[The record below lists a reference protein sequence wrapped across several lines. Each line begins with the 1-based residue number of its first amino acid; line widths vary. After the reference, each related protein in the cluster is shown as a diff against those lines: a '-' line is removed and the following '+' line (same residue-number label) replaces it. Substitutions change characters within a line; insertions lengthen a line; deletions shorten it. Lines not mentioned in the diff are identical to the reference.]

1 MTPSVSNHMNL
12 NEQTNRIKQMMGILS
27 EQKIDSGKPVTNT
40 PNVMGLQQ
48 DAQMRKAC
56 EAKVSKTTLDKAKKW
71 WKDWINNPTTKQRVK
86 AKSNLSDEQIN
97 NVFKN
102 YITIIDKIVNLKYHM
117 VDTEENAVM
126 YIRTEDNTTVNV
138 NCNQATDKEIT
149 DVQIV
154 GILVHEIQHLLDEY
168 YELIPDDAL
177 EKDFSLSLKGY
188 DPRNKTGLIL
198 DMNRV
203 NQSFEAL
210 KKEGFDEKA
219 LEFYKKELIDVYEN
233 GDPEYIQLTTE
244 LRSFIYGVR
253 NELGK
258 TSGQNI
264 TLDEIKKLANGKNRG
279 NIYWL
284 MVYVLNSGKSMTE
297 VLNNVNSYAVTNT
310 NNQPKT
316 A

>member
-1 MTPSVSNHMNL
+1 MNL
-12 NEQTNRIKQMMGILS
+12 SEQTNRIKKMMGLLS
-27 EQKIDSGKPVTNT
+27 EQKVGNDKPITNNT
-40 PNVMGLQQ
+40 NVNVLQQ

-56 EAKVSKTTLDKAKKW
+56 ETKVNKTTLDKAKKW
-71 WKDWINNPTTKQRVK
+71 WKDWINNPSTKQRLK
-86 AKSNLSDEQIN
+86 AKSKITDEQID

-102 YITIIDKIVNLKYHM
+102 YIVMLDKIVNLKYHM
-117 VDTEENAVM
+117 GDSEEDAVM

-138 NCNQATDKEIT
+138 NCELATDKEIT

-154 GILVHEIQHLLDEY
+154 GILVHEIQHLLDGY
-168 YELIPDDAL
+168 YELIPDDVL
-177 EKDFSLSLKGY
+177 EKDFSISLKGY
-188 DPRNKTGLIL
+188 DPRNKLGLIL
-198 DMNRV
+198 NMNRV

-219 LEFYKKELIDVYEN
+219 LEFYKSQLIDVYEN

-310 NNQPKT
+310 NNQPKV